1 MPLHHFYAIIDLKVG
16 DEVKKVI
23 AVILSVFM
31 ICTFSACSF
40 EEKILITSQNGPDND
55 YTVYLYQV
63 GSPQW
68 PFGSVNAK
76 LVLKNSN
83 GKTVDEEEFALS
95 NAGAGVFEENIKEIT
110 WLDNQVEIIMG
121 ESDTTNQFTYILS
134 FTE

>member
-1 MPLHHFYAIIDLKVG
+1 M
-16 DEVKKVI
+16 KKVMS
-23 AVILSVFM
+23 VILSVFM
-31 ICTFSACSF
+31 ICSFSACCF
-40 EEKILITSQNGPDND
+40 EEIILITSQNSPDND

-68 PFGSVNAK
+68 SFGSVNAK
-76 LVLKNSN
+76 LVLRNSN

-95 NAGAGVFEENIKEIT
+95 NDGAGVFEGNVKEIT
-110 WLDNQVEIIMG
+110 WSDHQVEIIMG

>member
-1 MPLHHFYAIIDLKVG
+1 MRLRRFYAIIHLGG
-16 DEVKKVI
+16 DDMKKLLI
-23 AVILSVFM
+23 IFLAVFM
-31 ICTFSACSF
+31 IFAFSACSF
-40 EEKILITSQNGPDND
+40 EEQILISSQNSPDSS

-68 PFGSVNAK
+68 SFGSVNAK

-95 NAGAGVFEENIKEIT
+95 NDGAGVFEGNIKEIT

-121 ESDTTNQFTYILS
+121 ESDTTNLFTYILS
-134 FTE
+134 FKE

>member
-1 MPLHHFYAIIDLKVG
+1 MKKLFIIFL
-16 DEVKKVI
+16 
-23 AVILSVFM
+23 AVFM
-31 ICTFSACSF
+31 IFAFSACSF
-40 EEKILITSQNGPDND
+40 EEEILITSQNSPDNN

-68 PFGSVNAK
+68 SFGSVGAK
-76 LVLKNSN
+76 LVLENSN
-83 GKTVDEEEFALS
+83 GKTIDEEEFSLA
-95 NAGAGVFEENIKEIT
+95 NDGAGVFEGNIKEIT

>member
-1 MPLHHFYAIIDLKVG
+1 M
-16 DEVKKVI
+16 KKVI
-23 AVILSVFM
+23 AVILSVFT

-40 EEKILITSQNGPDND
+40 EEKILITSQYSPDND

-68 PFGSVNAK
+68 SFGSVNAE

-95 NAGAGVFEENIKEIT
+95 NDGAGVFEDNIKEIT